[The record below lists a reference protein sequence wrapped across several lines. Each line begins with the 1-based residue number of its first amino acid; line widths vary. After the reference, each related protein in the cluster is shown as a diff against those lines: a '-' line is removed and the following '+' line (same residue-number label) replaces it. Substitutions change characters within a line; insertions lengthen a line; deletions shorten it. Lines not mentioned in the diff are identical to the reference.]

1 MVLEN
6 GVVVPPGLPSQ
17 QAQRCKIVSAKE
29 AIQVI
34 QSGATLATGGFVGIG
49 FPEEIAIA
57 LKEYFLETGT
67 PSDLTLVYAAG
78 QGDGGERGLNHLG
91 QSGMVKKVVGG
102 HWGLVPSL
110 QKLAL
115 DNKIEAYNFPQGV
128 ISHMYRD
135 SAAGKPRTLTTVGL
149 HTFVDPRNGGGKLNE
164 RTTEDLVELV
174 EFDGKEYLAYKTMP
188 INVALL
194 RGTTGDMNGNITM
207 EKEALVLES
216 LAMAMAAKNSGGF
229 VIVQVERIA
238 ETGSLDA
245 KNVQIPGI
253 FVDCVVESKPENHW
267 QTFAVQYNPTFSGE
281 LRVPMQSLSP
291 MEMSERKIIARR
303 AAFELLVNGVVNL
316 GIGMPEGVADVA
328 NEENILKY
336 ITLTA
341 EPGVIGGIPAG
352 GLNFGA
358 AVNTEAIIDQPSQF
372 DFYDGGGLDVA
383 FLGLAQCDQY
393 GNLNVSKFG
402 PKLSG
407 AGGFIN
413 ISQNAKAVI
422 FVGTFTAGGL
432 KVDIVNGELRIMQE
446 GKIKKFVSD
455 VEHVTFSG
463 NYATKCRQKV
473 IYITERCVFE
483 LTPNGMTLVEVA
495 PGVDVDRDILNQM
508 DFSPFIPHK
517 PKMMDKRIFQIAPMG
532 LKNDLLA
539 LKLEDRFIYS
549 QSEDVLFINFEGL
562 TISNLSM
569 IEEIENNVINILS
582 PLGQKVKAIVNY
594 DNFSISPAVFDDYVA
609 MVERVVESFYSS
621 VTRYTTS
628 AFIRMKLGD
637 ALLNRD
643 LAPHIYETDAEA
655 INVLKS

>member
-1 MVLEN
+1 MEQEN
-6 GVVVPPGLPSQ
+6 GMVAPPDLTSQ

-29 AIQVI
+29 AVQVI
-34 QSGATLATGGFVGIG
+34 QSGATVATGGFVGIG
-49 FPEEIAIA
+49 FPEELAIA
-57 LKEYFLETGT
+57 LKKYYLETGT

-91 QSGMVKKVVGG
+91 QGGMVKKVVGG

-115 DNKIEAYNFPQGV
+115 DNEIEAYNFPQGV

-149 HTFVDPRNGGGKLNE
+149 HTFVDPRNGGGKLNAQ
-164 RTTEDLVELV
+164 TTEDLVELV
-174 EFDGKEYLAYKTMP
+174 EFDGQEYLAYKTLP

-207 EKEALVLES
+207 EREALFLES
-216 LAMAMAAKNSGGF
+216 LAMAMAAKNSGGI

-245 KNVQIPGI
+245 KDVKIPGI

-291 MEMSERKIIARR
+291 MGMSERKIIARR
-303 AAFELLVNGVVNL
+303 ASFELLVNGVVNL

-402 PKLSG
+402 PKLAG

-413 ISQNAKAVI
+413 ISQNAKSVI

-432 KVDIVNGELRIMQE
+432 KVTIDNGELKILQE
-446 GKIKKFVSD
+446 GKIRKFVPE

-463 NYATKCRQKV
+463 KYARQCQQKV
-473 IYITERCVFE
+473 LYITERCVFE
-483 LTPNGMTLVEVA
+483 LTQEGMTLTEVA
-495 PGVDVDRDILNQM
+495 PGVDVDRDILKQM
-508 DFSPFIPHK
+508 DFTPLIPQA
-517 PKMMDKRIFQIAPMG
+517 PKMMDERIFRPAPMG
-532 LKNDLLA
+532 LKNDLLS

-549 QSEDVLFINFEGL
+549 QSDNVFFINFEGL
-562 TISNLSM
+562 TVGSIST
-569 IEEIENNVINILS
+569 IDEIERIVTDSLS
-582 PLGQKVKAIVNY
+582 PLGQKVKTIVNY
-594 DNFSISPAVFDDYVA
+594 DNFSISPEIFDDYVA
-609 MVERVVESFYSS
+609 MVERVVERFYSS

-628 AFIRMKLGD
+628 AFMRMKLGD
-637 ALLNRD
+637 ALLGRD

-655 INVLKS
+655 INALKS